1 MKNNKILVILGIVL
15 AVILIIIC
23 SMVGTDS
30 NNTKTD
36 KVVEDGQTIVTNAQ
50 KESEAVKDDEKKE
63 FTQIN
68 VDKYLEYYAG
78 EENKI
83 ILVARPTC
91 HYCQIAEPILQN
103 ISFKYNIEINYLN
116 TDEFSDDDQTKFINS
131 DDTFKDGF
139 GTPFLLIVSNNKI
152 VSSVNGLT
160 DEDHYIS
167 FFKTNGFINE

>member
-36 KVVEDGQTIVTNAQ
+36 KVMEDGQTIVTNAQ
-50 KESEAVKDDEKKE
+50 KESEAVKDEEKKE

-116 TDEFSDDDQTKFINS
+116 TDEFRDDDQTKFVNS